1 MRVSALRA
9 CAAASPTFVR
19 RRGALEAGAAALQR
33 RAVADGRGRRQRE
46 RHGAPPLHPLV
57 AAGTHPPPRLLQASI
72 EALDKRMRECGWA
85 QKFCSAM
92 ASLQVAARSLCP
104 RALPAD
110 NNARVQAANEAHDSS
125 AATAASRDAHQ
136 LLHAVQSE
144 EGFTMQ
150 VPLHSRAQRWRV

>member
-1 MRVSALRA
+1 MRLGSEVLQCHGFIAGG
-9 CAAASPTFVR
+9 
-19 RRGALEAGAAALQR
+19 GAQ
-33 RAVADGRGRRQRE
+33 
-46 RHGAPPLHPLV
+46 
-57 AAGTHPPPRLLQASI
+57 
-72 EALDKRMRECGWA
+72 
-85 QKFCSAM
+85 
-92 ASLQVAARSLCP
+92 LCP

-150 VPLHSRAQRWRV
+150 VPPHSRAQRWRV